1 MPILQ
6 TVFKHLSWYALLA
19 LFALTALLLAFSS
32 GAGVIFSL
40 VLMALISLMQLG
52 WLVLAE
58 LRTLREYQMAQLE
71 VSTQLLEVQLTQCD
85 AYWER
90 SARREPM
97 VSAAVPVNATVSL
110 EHAHD

>member
-1 MPILQ
+1 MPFLQ
-6 TVFKHLSWYALLA
+6 TVFKHLTWYALLA

-40 VLMALISLMQLG
+40 ILAALISLMQLG
-52 WLVLAE
+52 WLALAE

-71 VSTQLLEVQLTQCD
+71 VSTQLLELHLTHL
-85 AYWER
+85 
-90 SARREPM
+90 EP
-97 VSAAVPVNATVSL
+97 VTASLPPVNSAVPF

>member
-6 TVFKHLSWYALLA
+6 ALFKHLSWYAFLA

-40 VLMALISLMQLG
+40 VLAALISMMQLG
-52 WLVLAE
+52 WLALAE

-71 VSTQLLEVQLTQCD
+71 VSTQLLEVQLMQ
-85 AYWER
+85 
-90 SARREPM
+90 REPM
-97 VSAAVPVNATVSL
+97 TSAVVPVNATVPF

>member
-6 TVFKHLSWYALLA
+6 AVFKHLSWYAFLA

-40 VLMALISLMQLG
+40 VLVALISMMQLG
-52 WLVLAE
+52 WLALAE
-58 LRTLREYQMAQLE
+58 LRILREYQMAQLE
-71 VSTQLLEVQLTQCD
+71 VSTQLLEVQLMLED
-85 AYWER
+85 V
-90 SARREPM
+90 PM
-97 VSAAVPVNATVSL
+97 PAGNDRHDTAGVPPVNASVTL